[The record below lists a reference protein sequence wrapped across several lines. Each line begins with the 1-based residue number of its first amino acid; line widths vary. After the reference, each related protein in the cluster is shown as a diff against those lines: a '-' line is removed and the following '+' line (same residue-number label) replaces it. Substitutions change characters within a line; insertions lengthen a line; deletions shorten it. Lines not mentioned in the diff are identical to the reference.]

1 MAMTIGRDVRAD
13 DGQARLLVTL
23 ERLLAI
29 RATEVTDALGEA
41 GRLVAEAVG
50 GEKAEVFLYDP
61 ADESL
66 AAVGVT
72 QTDLAR
78 QEQALGLD
86 HLPLANGG
94 RIVDTF
100 QTGEAYLTGQADRDP
115 AMLAAVTQD
124 LAVRSALLAPL
135 HTDGERRGV
144 VLVVSTQPAA
154 FTSDDLRFLEA
165 VAGWVGLVVQRAES
179 MERTARDAA
188 ERARRDTAE
197 ELIDVLAHDL
207 RTPLTPLRG
216 HLDLIRRIARH
227 EGRQDYL
234 RHVADADAALQRLT
248 RMIAEVL
255 DTSRLDRGLFTLDVE
270 PVDLAALARETADLL
285 RVSEVEIRVQA
296 PDALPIEGDPQRLRQ
311 ALENLLSNALQHS
324 PPGVPVHVTVETERR
339 EDEGRAVVSVRDAGP
354 GIPPALLPT
363 LFERF
368 ARGAHSTGLGLGL
381 YLAQG
386 IAAAHGGA
394 LTVASHLGEG
404 TTFCLSVPL
413 TPGHRDA

>member
-1 MAMTIGRDVRAD
+1 M
-13 DGQARLLVTL
+13 
-23 ERLLAI
+23 
-29 RATEVTDALGEA
+29 
-41 GRLVAEAVG
+41 
-50 GEKAEVFLYDP
+50 
-61 ADESL
+61 
-66 AAVGVT
+66 
-72 QTDLAR
+72 
-78 QEQALGLD
+78 
-86 HLPLANGG
+86 
-94 RIVDTF
+94 
-100 QTGEAYLTGQADRDP
+100 
-115 AMLAAVTQD
+115 
-124 LAVRSALLAPL
+124 
-135 HTDGERRGV
+135 
-144 VLVVSTQPAA
+144 STQPAA
-154 FTSDDLRFLEA
+154 FTPDDLRFLEA

-179 MERTARDAA
+179 LERGTRDAV

-248 RMIAEVL
+248 RLIAEML
-255 DTSRLDRGLFTLDVE
+255 DTSRLDKGLFTLDVE

-285 RVSEVEIRVQA
+285 RASEVEIRVQA
-296 PDALPIEGDPQRLRQ
+296 PDALPIEGDPRCLRQ

-324 PPGVPVHVTVETERR
+324 PPRTPVHVTVETERR
-339 EDEGRAVVSVRDAGP
+339 EDGGRAVVSVRDAGP

-368 ARGAHSTGLGLGL
+368 ARGSHSTGLGLGL

-386 IAAAHGGA
+386 IAAAHGGT
-394 LTVASHLGEG
+394 LTVASHRGAG

>member
-1 MAMTIGRDVRAD
+1 
-13 DGQARLLVTL
+13 
-23 ERLLAI
+23 
-29 RATEVTDALGEA
+29 
-41 GRLVAEAVG
+41 
-50 GEKAEVFLYDP
+50 
-61 ADESL
+61 
-66 AAVGVT
+66 
-72 QTDLAR
+72 
-78 QEQALGLD
+78 
-86 HLPLANGG
+86 
-94 RIVDTF
+94 
-100 QTGEAYLTGQADRDP
+100 
-115 AMLAAVTQD
+115 
-124 LAVRSALLAPL
+124 
-135 HTDGERRGV
+135 
-144 VLVVSTQPAA
+144 VSTQPAA

-179 MERTARDAA
+179 MGRAARDAA
-188 ERARRDTAE
+188 ARARRDTAE

-270 PVDLAALARETADLL
+270 PVDLADLVRETADLL
-285 RVSEVEIRVQA
+285 RASEAKIRVQA

-324 PPGVPVHVTVETERR
+324 PPGAPVHVTVETERR
-339 EDEGRAVVSVRDAGP
+339 EDGGRAVVSVRDEGP

-394 LTVASHLGEG
+394 LTVASHLGKG

-413 TPGHRDA
+413 TSGHRDA